1 MSSSKWVRVWFV
13 AIAVLAFAVGLGSSV
28 ADTEGAADTVELR
41 WALGAWETNGEKP
54 SAVTH
59 DSQLDTGTKLKFL
72 VEPLSPGSVY
82 LILLDSDGEI
92 HVLYRESTTE
102 VPGRAYVPPGT
113 HRFELDEHAGRE
125 TFFLVASVEP
135 LDELDQLLARY
146 AKAEG
151 TDKSEVGDAVVAEI
165 RRLHKA
171 HRKFARPVE
180 KPVMI
185 GGQMR
190 SGSTG
195 SAIDELAVEISAEQF
210 YGKTITIDH

>member
-1 MSSSKWVRVWFV
+1 MKHSRIVQVWFV
-13 AIAVLAFAVGLGSSV
+13 AIAVVALAAGLGSSL
-28 ADTEGAADTVELR
+28 AETEAAAENVELR

-54 SAVTH
+54 SAVTR
-59 DSQLDTGTKLKFL
+59 DRQLDTGTKLKFL

-82 LILLDSDGEI
+82 LILLDSADEI
-92 HVLYRESTTE
+92 HVLYRESTAE
-102 VPGRAYVPPGT
+102 VPGRTYVPPGKQ
-113 HRFELDEHAGRE
+113 RFELDNHAGRE

-135 LDELDQLLARY
+135 LEELDQLLARY
-146 AKAEG
+146 AEAERG
-151 TDKSEVGDAVVAEI
+151 GKGELGDAIVAEI

-171 HRKFARPVE
+171 HRKFSRPVE
-180 KPVMI
+180 TPVMI